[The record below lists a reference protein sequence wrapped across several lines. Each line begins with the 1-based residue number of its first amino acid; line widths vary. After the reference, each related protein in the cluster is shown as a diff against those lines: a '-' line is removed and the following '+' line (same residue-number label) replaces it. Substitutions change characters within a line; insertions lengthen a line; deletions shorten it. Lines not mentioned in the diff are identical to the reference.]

1 MPLGITMFREE
12 KGGDLAAVRASESAR
27 SAKPELV
34 DSVIAAD
41 SEWRK
46 AEFEVNQLNKAL
58 NKLSK
63 DIGAKKKAKENAD
76 DLMAEVAKT
85 KTELVKKEESLKT
98 LKAQVNQRLRL
109 VGNIVHESVPVSRDE
124 KDNVISKTWGTC
136 TREHAKYHH
145 HELLHMIDGYAA
157 ERGVTVAGHRGYFLK
172 GVGVLLNQA
181 LIQYGLTFLTKR
193 QYTPLQPPYF
203 MRKEVMAETA
213 QLDEFDEALYHVS
226 GTGEDLYLIATS
238 EQPISAYH
246 RDEVLEKSALPIRY
260 GGISTCFRKEAG
272 SHGRDTWGIFR
283 IHQFEKL
290 EQFCITSPEE
300 SWAMHEEMI
309 ATCEEFYQALGL
321 PYQIVKIVS
330 GALNSAAAKKYDLE
344 AWFPT
349 LGVFRELVSASN
361 CTDYQARAMET
372 RLGQKKA
379 GAAAGE
385 REYVHM
391 LNATLCAT
399 ERTICCILENYQT
412 PEGVV
417 VPEVLRP
424 FMGGIEIMKFTQK
437 PPKASA
443 LADELR
449 KGVNAAAVEK
459 PAAAIAAGAGTAG
472 AAAAAAE
479 PAKET
484 KTEQ

>member
-1 MPLGITMFREE
+1 MRGCRHIFALLASDTH
-12 KGGDLAAVRASESAR
+12 GGKYVLCLFHVS
-27 SAKPELV
+27 
-34 DSVIAAD
+34 
-41 SEWRK
+41 
-46 AEFEVNQLNKAL
+46 AEFEVNQLNKTL

-85 KTELVKKEESLKT
+85 KEQLKSKEEQLKT
-98 LKAQVNQRLRL
+98 LHTQVQHRLRL
-109 VGNIVHESVPVSRDE
+109 VGNIVHESVPVSKDE
-124 KDNVISKTWGTC
+124 KDNDIVKTWGTC

-213 QLDEFDEALYHVS
+213 QLEEFDEALYHVT

-246 RDEVLEKSALPIRY
+246 RDEVLEKTQLPIRY

-272 SHGRDTWGIFR
+272 SHGKDTWGIFR
-283 IHQFEKL
+283 IHQFEKV
-290 EQFCITSPEE
+290 EQFCITAPED
-300 SWAMHEEMI
+300 SWKMHEEMI

-372 RLGQKKA
+372 RLGQKKSGA
-379 GAAAGE
+379 GAGE

-399 ERTICCILENYQT
+399 ERTICCILENFQT
-412 PEGVV
+412 AEGVI

-424 FMGGIEIMKFTQK
+424 FMGGIEIMKFVQK

-449 KGVNAAAVEK
+449 KGIQ
-459 PAAAIAAGAGTAG
+459 PAAA

-479 PAKET
+479 PKAE
-484 KTEQ
+484 